1 MMIRILI
8 LVVSIFVASCGQ
20 ETPYTVHNIALSPQT
35 IPSFIT
41 NKKNLALQVADTRT
55 DAVVGYRRFG
65 FEKESPVIVQDT
77 GPVLLAALERDLRS
91 AGFNPVSYNIGSN
104 TSLDVKI
111 INISYENKGRVITG
125 NQKTIIRVQAIAKNG
140 TNIMTRNFDTKSFDT
155 DLMRPSQSHQA
166 TLIDK
171 GVSTALEKVVAKI
184 LTDVQFMTFL
194 QQGA

>member
-1 MMIRILI
+1 MMMRILI
-8 LVVSIFVASCGQ
+8 LAMSIFVASCGQ
-20 ETPYTVHNIALSPQT
+20 EKPYTVNNIALSPQT
-35 IPSFIT
+35 IASFVT
-41 NKKNLALQVADTRT
+41 NKKNLGLQVADTRS

-77 GPVLLAALERDLRS
+77 GPVLLAALERDLRN
-91 AGFNPVSYNIGSN
+91 AGFNPVPYNMGSN
-104 TSLDVKI
+104 TSLDIKI
-111 INISYENKGRVITG
+111 IDISYENKGRVITG

-140 TNIMTRNFDTKSFDT
+140 TNIMTRNFDTKSFDN

-171 GVSTALEKVVAKI
+171 GVSSALEKVVAKI